1 MIRTKTF
8 PKALVLRA
16 PGTNCDIETV
26 RALEFA
32 GFETCSAHINEL
44 IIKSVKLNNYNLL
57 VIPGGFS
64 FGDYISAGKIFS
76 VEIVHRLKTDLEK
89 FVFDSNKFVI
99 GICNG
104 FQVLVKM
111 GLLPE
116 PTFTQQSTLTE
127 NDSGKF
133 ECRWV
138 HLKINKNNPSPLKN
152 LPSIIQLPIAHA
164 EGKFVA
170 KNEVITKLF
179 LNNQILFQYCNH
191 EGKFSCNYPVNPNG
205 SIKNIAGITNNYGN
219 VIGLM
224 PHPERFIFVQQH
236 PFWRNSYET
245 IVPFGK
251 LFFENIKKI
260 L

>member
-1 MIRTKTF
+1 MKIKNST
-8 PKALVLRA
+8 KALVLRA
-16 PGTNCDIETV
+16 PGTNCDLETL
-26 RALEFA
+26 RALELV
-32 GFETCSAHINEL
+32 GFETFSAHINEL
-44 IIKSVKLNNYNLL
+44 INKSLKLDTYNLL

-64 FGDYISAGKIFS
+64 FGDYISAGKIFA
-76 VEIVHRLKTDLEK
+76 VEIVYKLKSEIEK
-89 FVFDSNKFVI
+89 FVFDSNKFVV

-116 PTFTQQSTLTE
+116 PTFKQQCTLIE

-138 HLKINKNNPSPLKN
+138 HLKVNKNNPSPLRN

-170 KNEVITKLF
+170 KEDVITKLF
-179 LNNQILFQYCNH
+179 SNNQVLFQYCDLN
-191 EGKFSCNYPVNPNG
+191 GNLSNFFPVNPNG
-205 SIKNIAGITNNYGN
+205 SIKNIAGITNDKGN
-219 VIGLM
+219 IIGLM
-224 PHPERFIFVQQH
+224 PHPERFVLKQQH
-236 PFWRNSYET
+236 PSWRNCDD
-245 IVPFGK
+245 IIIPFGK
-251 LFFENIKKI
+251 LFFENIRKS